1 VIRSLEIDNFRC
13 FKSLI
18 IPDIRRFTV
27 ITGKNGTGKTAL
39 LESLFISSGGSAEI
53 YLRTNAWRGRD
64 LVSFSA
70 DSVLPIFEDFFYKFD
85 PRGGLRIR
93 FRDSFGEEREVCISV
108 DSSKVI
114 NLPFDTKVSEAKH
127 SLDLKFT
134 WKTPQGE
141 FESPVEI
148 TKDGIKISQP
158 VDVFPMTYL
167 NVVTA
172 GLARET
178 ADRWSAISARNAEGP
193 IEDAVKKIFP
203 EVIRL
208 SVLSPGGLLGVYVE
222 VKGLERKIPAG
233 LLSAGVNKLIAILVA
248 IGSSPKGVVLIDEI
262 ENGLY
267 YKIEKPIWES
277 ISDFA
282 VQNDVQL
289 FVTTHSR
296 EFLEAI
302 APSAELDDKSYSLLR
317 MEKENG
323 DIQVETFGG
332 NEFGGAVERGFE
344 VR

>member
-1 VIRSLEIDNFRC
+1 MIRSLEVENFRC
-13 FKSLI
+13 FKSLV
-18 IPDIRRFTV
+18 IPDIRRFMV
-27 ITGKNGTGKTAL
+27 ITGKNGSGKTAL
-39 LESLFISSGGSAEI
+39 LESLFIASGGSAEI
-53 YLRTNAWRGRD
+53 YLRVNAWRGRD
-64 LVSFSA
+64 LVSFA
-70 DSVLPIFEDFFYKFD
+70 VDSVLPMFEDFFYKFN
-85 PRGGLRIR
+85 PLGGLKIL
-93 FRDSFGEEREVCISV
+93 FRDSFGEEREVRVSV
-108 DSSKVI
+108 DPSGVI
-114 NLPFDTKVSEAKH
+114 NLPFDTKVSEAKRSH
-127 SLDLKFT
+127 DLKFT
-134 WKTPQGE
+134 WKTPTGE
-141 FESPVEI
+141 FESPVET

-158 VDVFPMTYL
+158 RDVFPTTYL
-167 NVVTA
+167 SQVTPN
-172 GLARET
+172 LARAT
-178 ADRWSAISARNAEGP
+178 ADLWSGISARNAEEP
-193 IEDAVKKIFP
+193 IEEAVRKLFP
-203 EVIRL
+203 EVISL
-208 SVLSPGGLLGVYVE
+208 SVLSPGGVPGVYVE
-222 VKGLERKIPAG
+222 VKGLDRKIPAG

-248 IGSSPKGVVLIDEI
+248 IASSPKGAVLIDEI

-332 NEFGGAVERGFE
+332 KEFGGAVERGFE